1 MKKRSEVDDVNLTP
15 MIDIVFQMIIFF
27 VTTVDLDK
35 EKFQKDVEVPDAPN
49 SPEADDVEPST
60 IYVQVK
66 SDGTVWVG
74 NVPIPSDAYL
84 KGILTNARK
93 LHGQTIPVV
102 IHADART
109 QHRHV
114 RRVMDI
120 VSASGLWK
128 INFSAVVK
136 EGK

>member
-1 MKKRSEVDDVNLTP
+1 MKRRSEVDDVNLTP

-35 EKFQKDVEVPDAPN
+35 AKFEDDVLVPDAPHAEKAE
-49 SPEADDVEPST
+49 PEPAT

-66 SDGTVWVG
+66 ENGTVWVG
-74 NVPIPSDAYL
+74 NIPIPSDRYL
-84 KGILTNARK
+84 RGILTNAMK
-93 LHGQTIPVV
+93 LHGQQIPVV
-102 IHADART
+102 IHADGRV

-114 RRVMDI
+114 RRVMDL
-120 VSASGLWK
+120 VSSAGLWR
-128 INFSAVVK
+128 INFSAIVK

>member
-35 EKFQKDVEVPDAPN
+35 EKFEKDVLVPDAPN
-49 SPEADDVEPST
+49 SPEAEPEPST

-66 SDGTVWVG
+66 ENGTVWVG
-74 NVPIPSDAYL
+74 NVPIPNDRYL
-84 KGILTNARK
+84 RGILTNAMK
-93 LHGQTIPVV
+93 LHGQQIPVV

-120 VSASGLWK
+120 VSGSGLWK